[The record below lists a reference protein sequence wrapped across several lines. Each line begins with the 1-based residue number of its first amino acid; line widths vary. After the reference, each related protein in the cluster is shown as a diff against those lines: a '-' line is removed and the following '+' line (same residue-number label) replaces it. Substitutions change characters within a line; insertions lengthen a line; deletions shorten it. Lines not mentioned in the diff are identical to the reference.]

1 MNKRLKSG
9 LLLILLGTCCL
20 YTVLMSSSRT
30 EPQDGDIQLSK
41 GWFIKSSAKTSLNG
55 EQLSTEGTDFGN
67 EWYKASVPSTIM
79 GALTAENELY
89 ADAFYGKNY
98 NKIDREQFDTA
109 WWYRTSFDV
118 PQLKEGQRA
127 ELAFDGLS
135 YRADVWLNGKQIASA
150 DELFGPFRR
159 FAYDVTDVLKEK
171 NFLAVR
177 IYRWQKGEFNIGFV
191 DWNPRPA
198 DESMGIFR
206 PVWLRYS
213 DAVSLRNPAVR
224 AKVDT
229 IDYNEAWLTV
239 EATLCNASD
248 KDVSGTLHGEFE
260 NGEFEYPVELAAGET
275 KTVKI
280 TSEDVKELRVK
291 NPRLWWCHNLGNPEM
306 YSMELSFVVDRKTSD
321 SQKIDF
327 GIRHLDSW
335 FNEDG
340 YRGFILNGKKV
351 LIKGAGWTDD
361 IFLRNPES
369 RNELEVAYVKD
380 MNLNTIRFENIWGT
394 SQNIYDLCDREG
406 VLALVGWSCQWEW
419 EVYTGKPNDRNGC
432 ISSEEDMDLISQSWR
447 DQILWLRNHPSIICW
462 YAASDMLPRPALEQ
476 RYLDILAEID
486 DRPYTVHAGSSK
498 SPLSG
503 PSGMKM
509 WGPYEWQ
516 APYYWYSEEAK
527 GNAVGFNTEIGIGA
541 QMPVYESLVKFIPE
555 DQLWPV
561 GEVYDFHCTTSRD
574 ALHDLGELKTV
585 IEKRHG
591 GATDLQDF
599 LRKAHFID
607 YEGTRAMIEAHRVNV
622 PRSTGVIQWMLNSA
636 WPSLYWQM
644 YDWYLVPTSA
654 YWSVKKGC
662 NPQQLIYNYGNDKVY
677 AVNDEKEDMTLTAAM
692 KVYGLDGK
700 VLADAR
706 CDVEMASGC
715 SVPVFD
721 VMSITEG
728 ESAVRFVF
736 LTLEDARGNVVAR
749 NDYCLAE
756 VMDKHDWSKYRWWRT
771 QVESYADFSSLND
784 LAPAEVETSLSIKAN
799 EIKVTLENKSDV
811 PAFFIRMALLDDSG
825 EYIVPAYW
833 NDNLVSLEPRQS
845 LTFTCKSE
853 QEIPGGAE
861 IKVEGWNVA
870 ERNFDL

>member
-30 EPQDGDIQLSK
+30 EPQDEDIQLSK

-159 FAYDVTDVLKEK
+159 FAFDVTDVLKEK

-248 KDVSGTLHGEFE
+248 KDVSGTLHGKFE

-591 GATDLQDF
+591 GATDLHDF

-677 AVNDEKEDMTLTAAM
+677 AVNDEKEDMTLTASM

-736 LTLEDARGNVVAR
+736 LTLEDARGDVVAR

>member
-159 FAYDVTDVLKEK
+159 FAFDVTDVLKEK

-654 YWSVKKGC
+654 YWSVKRGC

>member
-30 EPQDGDIQLSK
+30 EPQDEDIQLSK

-159 FAYDVTDVLKEK
+159 FAFDVTDVLKEK

-677 AVNDEKEDMTLTAAM
+677 AVNDEKEDMTLTASM

>member
-1 MNKRLKSG
+1 MKKSNKIA
-9 LLLILLGTCCL
+9 ILTIFMALCCL
-20 YTVLMSSSRT
+20 FIVFVTNSESKA
-30 EPQDGDIQLSK
+30 EPQDEDIQLSE
-41 GWFIKSSAKTSLNG
+41 GWFIQSSAKTALDG
-55 EQLSTEGTDFGN
+55 IQLSSEGTDFGKG
-67 EWYKASVPSTIM
+67 WYKASVPSTVM
-79 GALTAENELY
+79 GALTTENGLF
-89 ADAFYGKNY
+89 ADAFFGKNY
-98 NKIDREQFDTA
+98 SEIDREQFDTT
-109 WWYRTSFDV
+109 WWYRTSFEV
-118 PQLKEGQRA
+118 PVLKDGQRA

-135 YRADVWLNGKQIASA
+135 YRADVWLNGKLIASA
-150 DELFGPFRR
+150 DEFFGPFRQ
-159 FAYDVTDVLKEK
+159 FAFDVTDALKEK
-171 NFLAVR
+171 NHLAVR
-177 IYRWQKGEFNIGFV
+177 VYRWQKGEFNIGFV

-213 DAVSLRNPAVR
+213 DAVTLKNPAVR
-224 AKVDT
+224 SKVDT
-229 IDYNEAWLTV
+229 VDFNEAWLTV
-239 EATLCNASD
+239 EATLCNASAEA
-248 KDVSGTLHGEFE
+248 VSGKLCGEFE
-260 NGEFEYPVELAAGET
+260 NGRFEYPVELAAGET
-275 KTVKI
+275 KTVKV
-280 TSEDVKELRVK
+280 TSEDAKRLRVK
-291 NPRLWWCHNLGNPEM
+291 NPRLWWCHNLGTPEM
-306 YSMELSFVVDRKTSD
+306 YAMDLSFVIDGKVSD
-321 SQKIDF
+321 SQRVDF
-327 GIRHLDSW
+327 GIRQLDSW

-351 LIKGAGWTDD
+351 LVKGAGWTDD
-361 IFLRNPES
+361 IFLRNPDS
-369 RNELEVAYVKD
+369 RNEIEVAYVKD
-380 MNLNTIRFENIWGT
+380 MNMNTIRFENIWGT

-432 ISSEEDMDLISQSWR
+432 ISSEEDIDLIAESWR

-561 GEVYDFHCTTSRD
+561 GDVYDFHCTTSRD
-574 ALHDLGELKTV
+574 ALHDLNELKTV

-591 GATDLQDF
+591 GAADLQDF

-662 NPQQLIYNYGNDKVY
+662 APQQLIYNYANDKVY
-677 AVNDEKEDMTLTAAM
+677 AVNDEKEDMSLTAAM
-692 KVYGLDGK
+692 KVYGLGGE
-700 VLADAR
+700 VLIDAR
-706 CDVEMASGC
+706 CDVDLPMGC
-715 SVPVFD
+715 SVPTFD
-721 VMSITEG
+721 VMSIAGG
-728 ESAVRFVF
+728 ESPVKFVF
-736 LTLEDARGNVVAR
+736 LSLEDAKGNVVSR
-749 NDYCLAE
+749 NEYVLAD

-771 QVESYADFSSLND
+771 QMESYADFSALDTLATADVEASL
-784 LAPAEVETSLSIKAN
+784 AKTAEGIE
-799 EIKVTLENKSDV
+799 VTLENKSSV
-811 PAFFIRMALLDDSG
+811 VAFFIRLALKDGAG

-833 NDNLVSLEPRQS
+833 NENLVTLQPGQK
-845 LTFTCKSE
+845 LTFTCKAE
-853 QEIPGGAE
+853 VPEGAT
-861 IKVEGWNVA
+861 VTVSGWNVA
-870 ERNFDL
+870 DIIL

>member
-30 EPQDGDIQLSK
+30 EPQDEDIQLSK
-41 GWFIKSSAKTSLNG
+41 EWFIKSSAKTSLNG

-159 FAYDVTDVLKEK
+159 FAFDVTDVLKEK

-447 DQILWLRNHPSIICW
+447 EQILWLRNHPSIICW